1 MALAGT
7 IAVVISVLVLAYQ
20 GRELAGHTR
29 VANEVAGTNAHRELI
44 FHWKAILDVFV
55 ERPGLYD
62 LYYGRATRT
71 PSDEDAV
78 RLKVIAEQHADWIES
93 GLVSNN
99 QLKSYTHIEDL
110 VGTWDDF
117 VAGELASSPILR
129 SWIRAHPGMN
139 PPVEPFL
146 ASYDTTHAGE

>member
-29 VANEVAGTNAHRELI
+29 VANEVAGTDAHRQLI
-44 FHWKAILDVFV
+44 FHWKSIIDVFL
-55 ERPGLYD
+55 ERPELYD
-62 LYYGRATRT
+62 LYYGRVTDA
-71 PSDEDAV
+71 PSDGDAV
-78 RLKVIAEQHADWIES
+78 RLKVIAEQHADWIEA
-93 GLVSNN
+93 GLVSND

-110 VGTWDDF
+110 VGTWDAF
-117 VAGELASSPILR
+117 VSSELESSPFLR
-129 SWIRAHPGMN
+129 SWIRANPGMN

-146 ASYDTTHAGE
+146 ASYDAAHADE